1 MHGAHGYVIYLLT
14 DSRLAVAGGI
24 TYQREVYHCRSRFLE
39 AVLGLEPLG
48 QAVGRHA
55 FRFICPLEGQGL
67 PPK

>member
-55 FRFICPLEGQGL
+55 DM
-67 PPK
+67 